1 MRYRIG
7 DVYTCVSASATG
19 ELPRFAFYDRIPS
32 IIDIASFTRITEKAI
47 EETIRLSKLGI
58 EDWIARKEY
67 DRKDNPY
74 MHLYIEMSEESQV
87 SDVTGKTL
95 LTEHLAAY
103 FKAFDSDYADLKK
116 LLNMEPLKITVL
128 KTGTMKA
135 YCRDTGRT
143 LDKLNVHATDLSA
156 LKRYEK

>member
-1 MRYRIG
+1 
-7 DVYTCVSASATG
+7 
-19 ELPRFAFYDRIPS
+19 
-32 IIDIASFTRITEKAI
+32 
-47 EETIRLSKLGI
+47 
-58 EDWIARKEY
+58 
-67 DRKDNPY
+67 
-74 MHLYIEMSEESQV
+74 MSEESQV

-143 LDKLNVHATDLSA
+143 LDKLNIHATDLSA